1 MDNIFAIL
9 VGVAAFG
16 YFIWLLIPSSS
27 PKQDTVGELI
37 NPSDSPQIGLIIG
50 LAGGGIADGRGFV
63 HMNLLETFQ
72 RESCHRSA
80 EWYQALLPQALTSL
94 RKEYVENGRE
104 ELYERLMGF
113 RDDRVSCPEVAAQLG
128 MTEPAV
134 RLAVYHFR
142 RRLMQLI
149 RKEAGENPGDDGDSG
164 SASLPVPKRPL
175 TPNDSQGAARI
186 PDEDERAASYEGSSG
201 KH

>member
-1 MDNIFAIL
+1 MDSHDNSAHDPARRLQAI
-9 VGVAAFG
+9 
-16 YFIWLLIPSSS
+16 
-27 PKQDTVGELI
+27 
-37 NPSDSPQIGLIIG
+37 
-50 LAGGGIADGRGFV
+50 
-63 HMNLLETFQ
+63 
-72 RESCHRSA
+72 
-80 EWYQALLPQALTSL
+80 LPQALKSL

-142 RRLMQLI
+142 RRLKQLI
-149 RKEAGENPGDDGDSG
+149 RKAAGENPGDDGDSG

-175 TPNDSQGAARI
+175 TPNDSEGAERI
-186 PDEDERAASYEGSSG
+186 PDEDEHAA
-201 KH
+201 